1 MEKEE
6 IHRCIQKFT
15 KNIFKFT
22 NNSHYH
28 VNYFKEIMKI
38 QVI

>member
-1 MEKEE
+1 MEKGRDSSMYSK
-6 IHRCIQKFT
+6 IYQ
-15 KNIFKFT
+15 NIFKFT